1 MSFQPPPLTR
11 ERLSILLRALAR
23 RGGEMKA
30 RDLTRLNGVEW
41 WEIDQAE
48 EKKFIITEKR
58 KPPTGRPSKWV
69 KLSHNLKSSSFTASE
84 NPPFGDSGNSANAQN
99 VSQTCPTKLLPSRS
113 SLDRCIKRK
122 QWDFAFWYAIGD
134 FGPGTGLFGF
144 KRRAW
149 TAYMKAYPSC
159 HSKASARSSSSRLLK
174 RPEVKAAIAWQFAKL
189 DHVVNI
195 HRFHPWT
202 AVEVWDI
209 LHRLG
214 SQRAQ
219 WAPYHIKQRWI
230 IAGLQAQEKPHG
242 LD

>member
-1 MSFQPPPLTR
+1 
-11 ERLSILLRALAR
+11 
-23 RGGEMKA
+23 MKA

-48 EKKFIITEKR
+48 EKKFVITEQR
-58 KPPTGRPSKWV
+58 KPRTGRPSKWV
-69 KLSHNLKSSSFTASE
+69 KLSPIIKSSSITEAE
-84 NPPFGDSGNSANAQN
+84 NFANAQD
-99 VSQTCPTKLLPSRS
+99 VSQTYPTKLLPSRS
-113 SLDRCIKRK
+113 TFGRHIKRK
-122 QWDFAFWYAIGD
+122 EWDFAFWYAIGD
-134 FGPGTGLFGF
+134 FGVGTGLFGF

-159 HSKASARSSSSRLLK
+159 YSKAAARSSASRLLK

-189 DHVVNI
+189 DHLANI
-195 HRFHPWT
+195 SRFHPWT

-214 SQRAQ
+214 SQRAR